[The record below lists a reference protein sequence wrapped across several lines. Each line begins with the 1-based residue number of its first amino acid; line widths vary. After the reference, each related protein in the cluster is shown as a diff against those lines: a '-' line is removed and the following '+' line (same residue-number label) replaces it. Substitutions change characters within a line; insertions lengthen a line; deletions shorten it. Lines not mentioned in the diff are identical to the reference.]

1 MAYGPNQAICFIFVF
16 LVNKVLLKHSH
27 AHSLVCRPVYG
38 NFYDTMIEQSKQR
51 LYIRPASLKYALSS
65 TLQKKCIDLWAQI
78 LGKHFWRKCIFGNLL
93 SALGK
98 KRKLRCIE

>member
-1 MAYGPNQAICFIFVF
+1 MGQIKPSLFRFFFF

-51 LYIRPASLKYALSS
+51 LYKIRPASLKYALSS
-65 TLQKKCIDLWAQI
+65 TLQKKCIDLWVQT
-78 LGKHFWRKCIFGNLL
+78 LGKHFCRKCVLGNFL